1 MQKVGSAE
9 IYKSTN
15 DPLCFKKVTHCHN
28 SVIILVVTKLQLEI
42 LFVNIKAAIEDLNL
56 K

>member
-1 MQKVGSAE
+1 MQKVGAAE

-28 SVIILVVTKLQLEI
+28 SVILVVAKLQLEI
-42 LFVNIKAAIEDLNL
+42 LFVNIKVAIEDLNL